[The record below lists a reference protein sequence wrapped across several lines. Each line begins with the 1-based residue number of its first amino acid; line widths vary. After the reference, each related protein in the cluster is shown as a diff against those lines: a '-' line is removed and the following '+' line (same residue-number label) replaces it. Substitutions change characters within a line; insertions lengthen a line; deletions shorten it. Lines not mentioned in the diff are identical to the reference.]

1 MTCRYDKAAERH
13 LLRTHLPACD
23 TAGCQ
28 GCEPCLRDQNGDP
41 VKHCTARVGC
51 NGHLGYGE
59 LTCPSCIEK
68 TRTVIRKIVD
78 LAAVT
83 LLEEAIEAGVDSEA
97 AYLAG
102 PACDPEAW
110 SWRKVTAKQGG
121 PWHMSLE
128 EDDDEHHPYRVLTT
142 WEAMLREDYKQPSPP
157 IGCSAT
163 TIYELEGKPVWQANP
178 ADCRKKHGPDC
189 WKGAQRPTNVTSAA
203 KYLDGMLHR
212 IANDETQDW
221 ALFARELRDCCNH
234 LEAVVHTLRRPEQGV
249 PCPECSNEDGAGP
262 RLTKHY
268 VEHDRTG
275 ASDWWGCVA
284 VREHSWPDYVYRKWV
299 ADVYLEQADRLTA
312 SQIASQ
318 YGIPAGSV
326 RGWASLGRVD
336 KRGKDE
342 QGRQMY
348 DVAQAR
354 ACAGQGVVA

>member
-1 MTCRYDKAAERH
+1 MTDDVYEQIAAEY
-13 LLRTHLPACD
+13 
-23 TAGCQ
+23 
-28 GCEPCLRDQNGDP
+28 
-41 VKHCTARVGC
+41 AR
-51 NGHLGYGE
+51 LI
-59 LTCPSCIEK
+59 P
-68 TRTVIRKIVD
+68 
-78 LAAVT
+78 
-83 LLEEAIEAGVDSEA
+83 
-97 AYLAG
+97 
-102 PACDPEAW
+102 
-110 SWRKVTAKQGG
+110 
-121 PWHMSLE
+121 
-128 EDDDEHHPYRVLTT
+128 DDDAHHPLTVLGT
-142 WEAMLREDYKQPSPP
+142 WEMAFREDYGQPCDHK
-157 IGCSAT
+157 IT
-163 TIYELEGKPVWQANP
+163 
-178 ADCRKKHGPDC
+178 
-189 WKGAQRPTNVTSAA
+189 VTSAA

>member
-1 MTCRYDKAAERH
+1 MTCRWDRDAERH

-51 NGHLGYGE
+51 TGHLGYGE

-97 AYLAG
+97 AMLAG

-110 SWRKVTAKQGG
+110 SWRKVAAKQGG
-121 PWHMSLE
+121 PWHASQGDVASKLDPE
-128 EDDDEHHPYRVLTT
+128 EDDEHHPYVVLTR
-142 WEAMLREDYKQPSPP
+142 WEFMLREDYRQDRTD
-157 IGCSAT
+157 AT
-163 TIYELEGKPVWQANP
+163 SL
-178 ADCRKKHGPDC
+178 
-189 WKGAQRPTNVTSAA
+189 TSAA

-234 LEAVVHTLRRPEQGV
+234 LEAVVHDSRRPEQGV
-249 PCPECSNEDGAGP
+249 PCPECSTEDKPGP
-262 RLTKHY
+262 RLVKHY
-268 VEHDRTG
+268 VNHDVTG
-275 ASDWWGCVA
+275 ASDWWGCVL
-284 VREHSWPDYVYRKWV
+284 VTEHSWLDWTYRRWV
-299 ADVYLEQADRLTA
+299 TDVWLEQQKALTA
-312 SQIASQ
+312 SDIAKV